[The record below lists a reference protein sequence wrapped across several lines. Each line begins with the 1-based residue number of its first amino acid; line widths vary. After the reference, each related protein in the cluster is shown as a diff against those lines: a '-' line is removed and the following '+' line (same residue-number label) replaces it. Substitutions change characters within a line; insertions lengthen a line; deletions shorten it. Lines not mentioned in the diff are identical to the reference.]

1 MRFKTGD
8 NRLAIDELPA
18 KCGREKFPSLFALFA
33 GLFAVFA
40 GGCNFVLEPIEQR
53 FLFRPRTADPAYL
66 SAMASPDGGI
76 EEVRLR
82 AADGVTLHGWLKRP
96 KITPAAGRFPL
107 VIVFGGV
114 RRETSWLIDR
124 GAKPEHW
131 GWLFVNYRGFGLS
144 EGESSERVVLEDT
157 KSIFDYAAARPDVD
171 SSSIVVFGRS
181 LGAYFSIALAKARKV
196 RGAILA
202 TPFDSFTALGQ
213 NRYPWLPV
221 SLLLDG
227 RYDAAALAPTV
238 KVPALFVLAEHDD
251 VTPMENGAA
260 LARAWGGPQ
269 RTVTLAG
276 ARHYGIERRD
286 ELWKAVAEFLST
298 IEGTPPRRNDY
309 ALEIGS

>member
-1 MRFKTGD
+1 VD
-8 NRLAIDELPA
+8 
-18 KCGREKFPSLFALFA
+18 
-33 GLFAVFA
+33 
-40 GGCNFVLEPIEQR
+40 
-53 FLFRPRTADPAYL
+53 
-66 SAMASPDGGI
+66 AS
-76 EEVRLR
+76 
-82 AADGVTLHGWLKRP
+82 
-96 KITPAAGRFPL
+96 
-107 VIVFGGV
+107 
-114 RRETSWLIDR
+114 
-124 GAKPEHW
+124 
-131 GWLFVNYRGFGLS
+131 N
-144 EGESSERVVLEDT
+144 
-157 KSIFDYAAARPDVD
+157 
-171 SSSIVVFGRS
+171 IVVFGRS
-181 LGAYFSIALAKARKV
+181 LGTYFSVALARTRKV

-213 NRYPWLPV
+213 ERYPWLPV

-286 ELWKAVAEFLST
+286 ELWKAVAEFLSA
-298 IEGTPPRRNDY
+298 IEGAQPRRNDY

>member
-1 MRFKTGD
+1 MK
-8 NRLAIDELPA
+8 L
-18 KCGREKFPSLFALFA
+18 PSLLALFA
-33 GLFAVFA
+33 SIFTVFA

-53 FLFRPRTADPAYL
+53 FLFRPRSTDPAYL
-66 SAMASPDGGI
+66 SAIASPDGGI
-76 EEVRLR
+76 EEVRLK
-82 AADGVTLHGWLKRP
+82 APDGVTLHGWLKFP
-96 KITPAAGRFPL
+96 KIAPVGGRFPL

-124 GAKPEHW
+124 GEKPEHW

-144 EGESSERVVLEDT
+144 EGESSERVVLEDS

-171 SSSIVVFGRS
+171 ASNIVVFGRS
-181 LGAYFSIALAKARKV
+181 LGTYFSVALARTRKV

-213 NRYPWLPV
+213 ERYPWLPV

-227 RYDAAALAPTV
+227 RYDAVAIAPKI
-238 KVPALFVLAEHDD
+238 KVPGLFVLAEHDA

-269 RTVTLAG
+269 RTVTLPG
-276 ARHYGIERRD
+276 ARHYGIERR
-286 ELWKAVAEFLST
+286 EEFWKAVGEFLRD
-298 IEGTPPRRNDY
+298 IERALPGRNIY
-309 ALEIGS
+309 VVESGSRPNN